1 MEQLLPWSGPAKT
14 ALLWDSLQG
23 CGGGSGGGGGDG
35 HDATK
40 GLHTNKSGGG
50 NGHVHSSVS
59 VQEETLN
66 VHEPT
71 NNAEGTQQGTG
82 DAHGKGAG
90 DTDAGDFF
98 EREDI

>member
-1 MEQLLPWSGPAKT
+1 
-14 ALLWDSLQG
+14 
-23 CGGGSGGGGGDG
+23 
-35 HDATK
+35 
-40 GLHTNKSGGG
+40 
-50 NGHVHSSVS
+50 VHSSVS